1 MLQRILDEGYV
12 KIDYEIDFPYE
23 EFKLEW
29 PVYRETPYWKL
40 EMIDWTPFE
49 EVKCE
54 KWCSDMYQ
62 LNMDILNDPLY
73 EDTRNCRA
81 SILRYNKGYYIKEHT
96 DRGMFTF
103 LYNIYPGIYLKINEK
118 WEELDYGLFI
128 WLGDI
133 GAKQFNRPAMEHK
146 ANCNDIRWS
155 LNYFSA
161 PSNIESLWTANEMTG
176 TL

>member
-12 KIDYEIDFPYE
+12 KIDYEIDFPHE
-23 EFKLEW
+23 EFKLQH
-29 PVYRETPYWKL
+29 PVFRETPYWKL

-54 KWCSDMYQ
+54 KWCSDMYH

-81 SILRYNKGYYIKEHT
+81 SILRYNKGYIKEHT

-103 LYNIYPGIYLKINEK
+103 LYNIYPGVYLKINEK

-146 ANCNDIRWS
+146 ANCDDIRWS